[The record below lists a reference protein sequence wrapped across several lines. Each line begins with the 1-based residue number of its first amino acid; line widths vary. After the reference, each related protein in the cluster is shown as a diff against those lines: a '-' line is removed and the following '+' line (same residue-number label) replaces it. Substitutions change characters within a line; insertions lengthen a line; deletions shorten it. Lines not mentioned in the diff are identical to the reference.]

1 MSSRRDF
8 LLSGLPAKTDRFYEL
23 IGLPAKEARF
33 FELIRLPDLC
43 DGASQESPA
52 SWYRRMWNFFISS
65 LIMRETNNR
74 TGMFLNGL
82 RAKKTHE
89 SGLERNQRDR

>member
-8 LLSGLPAKTDRFYEL
+8 LLSGLPVKT
-23 IGLPAKEARF
+23 ARY
-33 FELIRLPDLC
+33 FELLRLPDLC

-82 RAKKTHE
+82 HAKKTHG

>member
-8 LLSGLPAKTDRFYEL
+8 LLSGLSAKTDRFFEL
-23 IGLPAKEARF
+23 IG
-33 FELIRLPDLC
+33 LPDLC

-82 RAKKTHE
+82 RAKKTHG